1 MINVFLPG
9 RVETL
14 VEFDCVPTYSMTLLA
29 HFSTMDGTSII
40 SQFPLKSGLEK
51 NIKVHDPYYMV
62 HMFYVIKILTP
73 ITDNKYILKKHSS
86 GFFYIL
92 RDKPMDKPRTKSLLS
107 ENSRQTSSCEA
118 IEEEKRTLQLQNLA
132 CVLEQASCQ
141 QKVVEGAE
149 LLEVTSNALKKSRV
163 IIEVLADMLTELVT
177 CM

>member
-1 MINVFLPG
+1 
-9 RVETL
+9 
-14 VEFDCVPTYSMTLLA
+14 
-29 HFSTMDGTSII
+29 
-40 SQFPLKSGLEK
+40 
-51 NIKVHDPYYMV
+51 
-62 HMFYVIKILTP
+62 MFYVIKILTP

-92 RDKPMDKPRTKSLLS
+92 RDKPMDQPRTKSLLS
-107 ENSRQTSSCEA
+107 ENARQTSSCEA

-149 LLEVTSNALKKSRV
+149 LLEVTGNALKKSRV